1 MGHRQTSSDQAPES
15 ALARLL
21 EVETRLE
28 AMLAEVRADA
38 EAMVAAATAR
48 AEGVAESLGAEL
60 AAAEAELAA
69 TLEAEAAKQ
78 VSSACAEFEARRTA
92 LARVDEDGI
101 DALVA
106 WVVEAVLTEAGR
118 EEQ

>member
-1 MGHRQTSSDQAPES
+1 MRRRQTSSDQAPES

-28 AMLAEVRADA
+28 AMLEEVRTDA

-60 AAAEAELAA
+60 AAAEADLAA
-69 TLEAEAAKQ
+69 DLEAEAATR
-78 VSSACAEFEARRTA
+78 VARACAEFEAGRA
-92 LARVDEDGI
+92 AIARVDEKGI
-101 DALVA
+101 DALAA
-106 WVVEAVLTEAGR
+106 WVVEAVLAEAGR
-118 EEQ
+118 EER